1 MRNYEGFLKP
11 YQVAQIKKK
20 YPVGTRIQLDHMEG
34 ERDMPDGLCGTVKF
48 VDDQGQ
54 LHMRWDNGRSLTLVT
69 TVDDFHILPPQEQG
83 DSLKPEKPISEEPDA
98 RYEPMNFYV
107 DYINLTV
114 MTKIDHVELQADYAT
129 KEKAYAKSVLNALH
143 QGVQVVY
150 GTEIFDRDTA
160 GGYVLL
166 PGVVQSKDTGELCI
180 ALLELDLQSSGEH
193 CATDFLIR
201 YGCISQSEQ
210 EMPDDVRKFLR
221 ETYGAYDYGYT
232 ATLTDDIHVDKSSL
246 PPEMREVLEHF
257 REHEFIPYDPKYHFQ
272 GTEAAPED
280 EGELE
285 HG

>member
-1 MRNYEGFLKP
+1 M
-11 YQVAQIKKK
+11 
-20 YPVGTRIQLDHMEG
+20 
-34 ERDMPDGLCGTVKF
+34 
-48 VDDQGQ
+48 
-54 LHMRWDNGRSLTLVT
+54 
-69 TVDDFHILPPQEQG
+69 
-83 DSLKPEKPISEEPDA
+83 
-98 RYEPMNFYV
+98 
-107 DYINLTV
+107 
-114 MTKIDHVELQADYAT
+114 
-129 KEKAYAKSVLNALH
+129 
-143 QGVQVVY
+143 
-150 GTEIFDRDTA
+150 
-160 GGYVLL
+160 LL

-193 CATDFLIR
+193 CATDFPIR

-257 REHEFIPYDPKYHFQ
+257 RKHEFIPYDPKYHFQ